1 MKSMVRGISL
11 AVALAATLGLSGAQA
26 REGAPATVAVTVPTS
41 QALSPLD
48 ALVSDYEAWNLAQ
61 SPISAGQNGDR
72 AALSKLPDVTPAADA
87 ARKAALE
94 GFKARLDAIPA
105 ASLDADGQLNRAFLA
120 RLISDNLGYIAFD
133 TGRFAFS
140 SDDGFH
146 LLAPY
151 VATVT
156 PINSVADAEAW
167 LGRMGALAKYYDDNI
182 ANARRG
188 IRTGWLQPRMISEIV
203 LGQAQAALKIAPEA
217 DPLMTPFR
225 AMSPA
230 IAAAE
235 QAALKARALAIIT
248 GQVRPAQ
255 QRFATFVE
263 KEYLPKTKAA
273 LGVGSVPGGKDFY
286 AFLARRF
293 TTTSLTPDEIHALG
307 EREVARIRAEM
318 DAVRAEAGF
327 SGTHAEFLAFLRSD
341 PQFYVTTRQ
350 ALLEKAS
357 EIAKRIDD
365 QLPRYFG
372 TLPRLPYGVRPVPAE
387 IEKGYTSGRYFPG
400 SASQGIAGG
409 YMVNTYA
416 LDQRGLYELPALT
429 LHEAVPGHHLQI
441 ALAQEL
447 EGVPAFRRDADMT
460 AFVEGWALYSEK
472 LGTGDGHLPDAL
484 REVRPAELRDVAR
497 LPAGVGHR
505 HPLAGL
511 ERGNRPAQ
519 CFTENSAAL
528 GAEHRDRAG
537 PLHLLAGTGHGL
549 QDRRDED
556 PGAAPPGRGGAG
568 RPVRHPPLPRRGA
581 AGGTAADGPAG
592 GADRRLDRGG
602 EDADLDPRAFPVA
615 VAGFGRAAAG
625 EAVVKGLDRPAA
637 GGLEQPGAEAVHH
650 RGQAAGDHGEAE
662 PGRDT
667 QVLAVALAD
676 GVGVLGEGVHDR
688 LRGCGVSQ

>member
-1 MKSMVRGISL
+1 MLRAMTVVL
-11 AVALAATLGLSGAQA
+11 ALGAAATALPATALAQEVVIADSRIAPTLETQQA
-26 REGAPATVAVTVPTS
+26 AK
-41 QALSPLD
+41 ALA

-61 SPISAGQNGDR
+61 NPISAGQNGDR
-72 AALSKLPDVTPAADA
+72 AALSQLPDVTPAADA
-87 ARKAALE
+87 GRRAAL
-94 GFKARLDAIPA
+94 GAFQIRLNAIPA
-105 ASLDADGQLNRAFLA
+105 AALDADGQLNRAFLA
-120 RLISDNLGYIAFD
+120 RLIRDNLGYIDFD

-203 LGQAQAALKIAPEA
+203 LGQAQAALKIAPDA

-225 AMSPA
+225 SMAPA
-230 IAAAE
+230 IPADQ

-273 LGVGSVPGGKDFY
+273 LGVGSVPGGKDYY

-357 EIAKRIDD
+357 EVAKRIDD

-460 AFVEGWALYSEK
+460 AFVEGWALYAES
-472 LGTGDGHLPDAL
+472 LGTEMGIYRTPYEKFGRLSMEMWRACRLVSDTGLHWLGWSLD
-484 REVRPAELRDVAR
+484 EAR
-497 LPAGVGHR
+497 K
-505 HPLAGL
+505 
-511 ERGNRPAQ
+511 
-519 CFTENSAAL
+519 CFTENTALSSLNIEVELARYVGWPGQALAYKVGELKIKELRKRAETAL
-528 GAEHRDRAG
+528 GAKFDIRRFHDAVLLAG
-537 PLHLLAGTGHGL
+537 PLPMDLLEVRIDAWI
-549 QDRRDED
+549 
-556 PGAAPPGRGGAG
+556 AAEKTR
-568 RPVRHPPLPRRGA
+568 
-581 AGGTAADGPAG
+581 T
-592 GADRRLDRGG
+592 
-602 EDADLDPRAFPVA
+602 
-615 VAGFGRAAAG
+615 
-625 EAVVKGLDRPAA
+625 
-637 GGLEQPGAEAVHH
+637 
-650 RGQAAGDHGEAE
+650 
-662 PGRDT
+662 
-667 QVLAVALAD
+667 
-676 GVGVLGEGVHDR
+676 
-688 LRGCGVSQ
+688 